1 MLLEIVGGIGCFLL
15 GMSLLVDGLK
25 ALAGGALRRV
35 LTSAVRGPLSG
46 FLAGVGTTAL
56 VQSSS
61 ATTVA
66 TIGFVSAGLLSF
78 PQSIGVVLGANV
90 GTTSTS
96 WLVATLGF
104 KVSIGAFALP
114 ILAAGAMLR
123 VLGRGKV
130 AEIGLA
136 IAGFGLLFI
145 GLDLLEQGMAAAT
158 ARLGPESLPAATGF
172 AGRALLVGA
181 GFVMTVLMQSSSAA
195 IATVLVALVAGTVSY
210 EQAIAVVVGAN
221 VGTTITAAI
230 AMVGAS
236 VQAKR
241 TALVHILFNVT
252 LAAAAYFLL
261 PWLGAAAA
269 TAGRVIAPDQPA
281 VAVACF
287 HTLIKVL
294 GAGTFLAL
302 TLPVAKLLV
311 ALVPLRDDAL
321 VRHLDRSVVATGSVA
336 IEALRRTIA
345 AILAEIAA
353 TLEMELRHRGGGGVG
368 SRRIAGRFREAR
380 VAVGQASAFAAEV
393 GRGTQGKAEARE
405 HLGCLHALDH
415 VTRLLDAVEQ
425 SRVVEAIGAEPSLL
439 AQREALQGSL
449 GRVQSLGRDG
459 KLQAADVEGLARSS
473 SAIATMRKAYRVE
486 VLEAAARGETDPE
499 LALLQLDAS
508 RSIDQIAYHCWR
520 AASHLEPSSGLGE
533 AEAPAP

>member
-1 MLLEIVGGIGCFLL
+1 MIFEIVGGIGCFLL

-46 FLAGVGTTAL
+46 FLAGVGATAL

-104 KVSIGAFALP
+104 KVSIGTFALP

-158 ARLGPESLPAATGF
+158 SRLGPESLPAATGL

-181 GFVMTVLMQSSSAA
+181 GFAMTVLMQSSSAA
-195 IATVLVALVAGTVSY
+195 IATVIVALVAGTVSY

-252 LAAAAYFLL
+252 LAIAAYLLL
-261 PWLGAAAA
+261 PWLGEAASA
-269 TAGRVIAPDQPA
+269 AGRFLAPEQPA

-287 HTLIKVL
+287 HTLVKLL
-294 GAGTFLAL
+294 GAGVFLAL
-302 TLPVAKLLV
+302 TLPVARLLV
-311 ALVPLRDDAL
+311 AIVPLRDDSL

-345 AILAEIAA
+345 SILVEVAA
-353 TLEMELRHRGGGGVG
+353 TLESQLQRGGGTARL
-368 SRRIAGRFREAR
+368 SGRHREAR
-380 VAVGQASAFAAEV
+380 LAVGQVSAFAAEV
-393 GRGTQGKAEARE
+393 GRGTQGRSESRE

-415 VTRLLDAVEQ
+415 VTRLLDVLEQPRHVDTIAAETGLVEQ
-425 SRVVEAIGAEPSLL
+425 RAVLESCLARVRSLGAVGSVSGAVVEA
-439 AQREALQGSL
+439 
-449 GRVQSLGRDG
+449 
-459 KLQAADVEGLARSS
+459 LARDS
-473 SAIATMRKAYRVE
+473 SAIAALRKAYRVE
-486 VLEAAARGETDPE
+486 VLEAAAQGKVDPE

-508 RSIDQIAYHCWR
+508 RSIDRIAYHCWR
-520 AASHLEPSSGLGE
+520 AAAHLEPLAGGGE
-533 AEAPAP
+533 AEAPSP

>member
-1 MLLEIVGGIGCFLL
+1 MILEIVGGIGCFLL
-15 GMSLLVDGLK
+15 GMSLLVDGLR

-35 LTSAVRGPLSG
+35 LTSAVRGPISG
-46 FLAGVGTTAL
+46 FLAGMGTTAL

-96 WLVATLGF
+96 WLVATIGF
-104 KVSIGAFALP
+104 KVSIGTFALP

-158 ARLGPESLPAATGF
+158 ERLGPESLPASAGL

-181 GFVMTVLMQSSSAA
+181 GFAMTVLMQSSSAA
-195 IATVLVALVAGTVSY
+195 IATVLVALVAGTISY

-230 AMVGAS
+230 TMVGAS
-236 VQAKR
+236 VQARR

-252 LAAAAYFLL
+252 LALAAFLLL
-261 PWLGAAAA
+261 PWIGDAAAA
-269 TAGRVIAPDQPA
+269 AGRFIAPDQPA

-287 HTLIKVL
+287 HTLVKVL
-294 GAGTFLAL
+294 GAGAFLAL
-302 TLPVAKLLV
+302 SVPVAKLLV
-311 ALVPLRDDAL
+311 AIVPLRDDAL
-321 VRHLDRSVVATGSVA
+321 VRHLDRSVVAAGSVA

-345 AILAEIAA
+345 TILADVVA
-353 TLEMELRHRGGGGVG
+353 TLDVGFSHGGSGIVS
-368 SRRIAGRFREAR
+368 SRLAGRFREAR

-393 GRGTQGKAEARE
+393 GRGTQGRAESRE
-405 HLGCLHALDH
+405 QLGCLHGLDH
-415 VTRLLDAVEQ
+415 VTRLLDVVEQ
-425 SRVVEAIGAEPSLL
+425 PQVVEAISTEKSLL
-439 AQREALQGSL
+439 RQRHALESCL
-449 GRVQSLGRDG
+449 ERVRAVGRDG
-459 KLQAADVEGLARSS
+459 VVQAGDVEELARASA
-473 SAIATMRKAYRVE
+473 AIASLRKAYRVE
-486 VLEAAARGETDPE
+486 VLEAAAKGEVDPE
-499 LALLQLDAS
+499 LALLRLDAS

-520 AASHLEPSSGLGE
+520 AASHLQPSGGNGG

>member
-1 MLLEIVGGIGCFLL
+1 LSRVILEIVGGIGCFLL
-15 GMSLLVDGLK
+15 GMSLLVDGLRS
-25 ALAGGALRRV
+25 LAGGALRRV
-35 LTSAVRGPLSG
+35 LTSAVRGPMSG

-96 WLVATLGF
+96 WLVATLGL

-114 ILAAGAMLR
+114 ILAAGALLR

-136 IAGFGLLFI
+136 VAGFGLLFV

-158 ARLGPESLPAATGF
+158 ERIGPESLPAAGGL

-195 IATVLVALVAGTVSY
+195 IATVLVALVAGTISY
-210 EQAIAVVVGAN
+210 EQSIAVVVGAN

-236 VQAKR
+236 VPAKR
-241 TALVHILFNVT
+241 TAIVHILFNVS
-252 LAAAAYFLL
+252 LAVAAYFLL
-261 PWLGAAAA
+261 PWLGRAAHAA
-269 TAGRVIAPDQPA
+269 GDFLAPGQPA
-281 VAVACF
+281 IAVACF
-287 HTLIKVL
+287 HTLVKML
-294 GAGTFLAL
+294 GAGVFLAL
-302 TLPVAKLLV
+302 TMPVARLLV
-311 ALVPLRDDAL
+311 SIVPMRDDAL

-336 IEALRRTIA
+336 IEALRRTIL
-345 AILAEIAA
+345 AILADAA
-353 TLEMELRHRGGGGVG
+353 GTIGAALSARTSPARLAAQVRVE
-368 SRRIAGRFREAR
+368 REAI
-380 VAVGQASAFAAEV
+380 GQASAFAAEV
-393 GRGTQGKAEARE
+393 GRGVQGSADSRE

-415 VTRLLDAVEQ
+415 ASRLLDGV
-425 SRVVEAIGAEPSLL
+425 GEPSLFGVIAADPRL
-439 AQREALQGSL
+439 RPQVEALTSCLELVRGW
-449 GRVQSLGRDG
+449 DD
-459 KLQAADVEGLARSS
+459 ADAEPPQVESLART
-473 SAIATMRKAYRVE
+473 SATIAGLRKAYRVA
-486 VLEAAARGETDPE
+486 VLEATAEAKVDPE
-499 LALLQLDAS
+499 VALSRLDAS
-508 RSIDQIAYHCWR
+508 RSMDQIAYHCWR
-520 AASHLEPSSGLGE
+520 ASSHLLASE
-533 AEAPAP
+533 AGGDAPAP

>member
-1 MLLEIVGGIGCFLL
+1 MILEIVGGIGCFLL

-46 FLAGVGTTAL
+46 FVAGVGSTAL

-104 KVSIGAFALP
+104 KVSIGTFALP

-130 AEIGLA
+130 AEIGLS

-158 ARLGPESLPAATGF
+158 ERIGPESLPAATGL

-181 GFVMTVLMQSSSAA
+181 GFAMTVLMQSSSAA
-195 IATVLVALVAGTVSY
+195 IATVLVALVAGTISF
-210 EQAIAVVVGAN
+210 EQSIAVVVGAN
-221 VGTTITAAI
+221 VGTTITASI

-236 VQAKR
+236 VQARR
-241 TALVHILFNVT
+241 TALVHILFNTT
-252 LAAAAYFLL
+252 LAVAAFLLL
-261 PWLGAAAA
+261 PWLGDAAVA
-269 TAGRVIAPDQPA
+269 AGRFIAPDQPA

-287 HTLIKVL
+287 HTLVKVL
-294 GAGTFLAL
+294 GAGVFLAL
-302 TLPVAKLLV
+302 TAPVAKLLV
-311 ALVPLRDDAL
+311 AMVPLRDDAL
-321 VRHLDRSVVATGSVA
+321 MRHLDRSVVATGSVA

-345 AILAEIAA
+345 TILADVVA
-353 TLEMELRHRGGGGVG
+353 TLEAEFAHGGGIA
-368 SRRIAGRFREAR
+368 SRRFAGRFREAR

-393 GRGTQGKAEARE
+393 GRGAQGRAESRE
-405 HLGCLHALDH
+405 QLGCLHGLDH
-415 VTRLLDAVEQ
+415 VTRLLDVVEQ
-425 SRVVEAIGAEPSLL
+425 TQVVEAIAAEKSLL
-439 AQREALQGSL
+439 RQRDALESCL
-449 GRVQSLGRDG
+449 DRVRAVGRDG
-459 KLQAADVEGLARSS
+459 VVQAGDVEVLARASA
-473 SAIATMRKAYRVE
+473 AIASLRKAYRVE
-486 VLEAAARGETDPE
+486 VLEAAATGEVDPE
-499 LALLQLDAS
+499 LALLRLDAS
-508 RSIDQIAYHCWR
+508 RSIDRIAYHCWR
-520 AASHLEPSSGLGE
+520 AASHLQPAGGDGG